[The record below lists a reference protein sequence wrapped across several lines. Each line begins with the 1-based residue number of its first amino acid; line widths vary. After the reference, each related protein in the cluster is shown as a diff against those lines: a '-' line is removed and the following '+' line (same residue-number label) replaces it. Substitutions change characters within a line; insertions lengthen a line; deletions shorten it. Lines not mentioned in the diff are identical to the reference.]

1 MRGAEGEVLRFLYL
15 CMLADTHVCTIVAK
29 ANKLLT
35 LKI

>member
-1 MRGAEGEVLRFLYL
+1 MTDGKVLRFLYL
-15 CMLADTHVCTIVAK
+15 CMQAGTHVCTIVAK